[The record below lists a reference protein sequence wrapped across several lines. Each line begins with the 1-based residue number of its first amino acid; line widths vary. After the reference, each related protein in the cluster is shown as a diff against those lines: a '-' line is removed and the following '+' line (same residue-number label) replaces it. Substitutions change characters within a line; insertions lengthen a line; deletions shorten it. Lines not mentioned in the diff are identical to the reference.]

1 MAAYSFFNGHWQGKN
16 LHSHEF
22 LESPRKYMSFSL
34 SSDKKQG
41 KQNIS
46 RRLEWKGKIHFDL
59 LFSLC
64 LLRIPSSYS
73 ILRLFCFTFLLKP
86 HGHNSEFLILLF
98 ITSQEEI
105 LNNDSYVHVAAH
117 WTFKVA
123 IACLTKTVPKSQYG
137 IWRNSQ
143 TRNLLVWE
151 RWYHWKPT
159 FELD

>member
-1 MAAYSFFNGHWQGKN
+1 MISFWEREGGRDWWVYTPKTQEHSTYRIISLDARNMPTLDWSSQFMHLKN
-16 LHSHEF
+16 NRVQKWFCSQKNSHTDKH
-22 LESPRKYMSFSL
+22 LASL
-34 SSDKKQG
+34 VP
-41 KQNIS
+41 
-46 RRLEWKGKIHFDL
+46 L
-59 LFSLC
+59 LWGTVNK
-64 LLRIPSSYS
+64 RIQWTM
-73 ILRLFCFTFLLKP
+73 FGFTQY
-86 HGHNSEFLILLF
+86 
-98 ITSQEEI
+98 QEEI